1 MKNVLFLLALMFS
14 FSNAFAQINS
24 NWTTAKILSPIESAT
39 SLLQQTVGI
48 TVSPFISTIMI
59 IASEQGRGIAGKEQ
73 LKDELV
79 ALNDDMVSGRV
90 KSIEEVRQPALK
102 ELLVEISADEAQMES
117 INSVIKEGSHL
128 HRIATAVTVA
138 LLAE

>member
-1 MKNVLFLLALMFS
+1 MRNVFMVLALMFAV
-14 FSNAFAQINS
+14 SNAFAQS
-24 NWTTAKILSPIESAT
+24 ALEATSATTLSPFATATRVLESGTVT
-39 SLLQQTVGI
+39 SLA
-48 TVSPFISTIMI
+48 PFASTI
-59 IASEQGRGIAGKEQ
+59 ATAQARGVAGKEQ

-90 KSIEEVRQPALK
+90 KSIDEVRQPALK
-102 ELLVEISADEAQMES
+102 ELFEEISADEEQMES
-117 INSVIKEGSHL
+117 INSAINSGSRL